1 MPEVLTL
8 PNARVY
14 VLDQC
19 FGFDLVA
26 IAQQIP
32 SLFYSRAKVLF
43 KVKFLQADD
52 SVDQRTVCTIY
63 HRCF

>member
-8 PNARVY
+8 PNVRVY

-19 FGFDLVA
+19 LGFDLVA

-32 SLFYSRAKVLF
+32 SLFYSRAKVLI

-52 SVDQRTVCTIY
+52 SVDQRAVGTIC